1 MQSFSWNNPW
11 FSDPVIQKMSDAAQE
26 FRFFLNAI
34 AFSIILFVIF
44 LRRSMK
50 ERERQ
55 RELASKWKSLNDK
68 IKAARSILIMR
79 QLAKKKRYQ
88 KEIRSKWPK
97 WSNVSLFIS
106 NTSSNGSDESIVN
119 MVTLDIKTCLPNMIF
134 VGTQSQGNSDYL
146 VGPRADSLIKS
157 SEFNCISEL
166 YPKGWYPAGQSTAD
180 MVIFG
185 DIHSVHGHCM
195 TIADHCINIILD
207 EVIGRNRM
215 ILWRQNN

>member
-1 MQSFSWNNPW
+1 
-11 FSDPVIQKMSDAAQE
+11 MSDAAQE

-97 WSNVSLFIS
+97 LSNVSLFIS
-106 NTSSNGSDESIVN
+106 HTSSTGSDESTVN
-119 MVTLDIKTCLPNMIF
+119 MVTLDIKTCLPNMTF
-134 VGTQSQGNSDYL
+134 VGSQSQGNSDYL

-157 SEFNCISEL
+157 SGFICISEL
-166 YPKGWYPAGQSTAD
+166 NGK
-180 MVIFG
+180 
-185 DIHSVHGHCM
+185 
-195 TIADHCINIILD
+195 
-207 EVIGRNRM
+207 
-215 ILWRQNN
+215 

>member
-1 MQSFSWNNPW
+1 
-11 FSDPVIQKMSDAAQE
+11 MSDAAQE

-88 KEIRSKWPK
+88 KEIRTKWPK
-97 WSNVSLFIS
+97 LSSVSLFIS
-106 NTSSNGSDESIVN
+106 NTSSTESDESVKRVIPIIWSA
-119 MVTLDIKTCLPNMIF
+119 L
-134 VGTQSQGNSDYL
+134 
-146 VGPRADSLIKS
+146 
-157 SEFNCISEL
+157 
-166 YPKGWYPAGQSTAD
+166 GQTA
-180 MVIFG
+180 
-185 DIHSVHGHCM
+185 
-195 TIADHCINIILD
+195 
-207 EVIGRNRM
+207 
-215 ILWRQNN
+215 

>member
-1 MQSFSWNNPW
+1 MQSFSWNKPW
-11 FSDPVIQKMSDAAQE
+11 FYDPVIQKMSDAAQE

-88 KEIRSKWPK
+88 KEIRTKWPK
-97 WSNVSLFIS
+97 LSSVSLFIS
-106 NTSSNGSDESIVN
+106 NTSSTESDESVKRVIPIIWSALGQTAWSSRVSSFAFRSN
-119 MVTLDIKTCLPNMIF
+119 LTRA
-134 VGTQSQGNSDYL
+134 NSRQARVQRTWSYL
-146 VGPRADSLIKS
+146 VT
-157 SEFNCISEL
+157 FV
-166 YPKGWYPAGQSTAD
+166 QSMAIVWPSQTT
-180 MVIFG
+180 V
-185 DIHSVHGHCM
+185 
-195 TIADHCINIILD
+195 
-207 EVIGRNRM
+207 
-215 ILWRQNN
+215 